1 MDGRVPKNDGLLLF
15 VRSISSLLVSMQIE
29 CPDGSVLVAYSNW
42 KLLGVLRERL
52 HKVIPVLQMI
62 RIWVVGIEP
71 GEIRKLPRL
80 M

>member
-1 MDGRVPKNDGLLLF
+1 MDCGMPKNDWLPLF
-15 VRSISSLLVSMQIE
+15 VRSIFFFLVSMQIE
-29 CPDGSVLVAYSNW
+29 CPDGSVLIAFTDW

-52 HKVIPVLQMI
+52 YKVIPVLQMI

-71 GEIRKLPRL
+71 GKIGEFSSL